1 MMFTKLQ
8 MDVMPDAADL
18 KPSTDQDLR
27 RVQTLSAGNETDPR
41 WRVAPPP
48 PGFTLR
54 GGRRL
59 GDSVQ
64 LLYSDGLAS
73 VSVYIEP
80 MAGARSG
87 ETRARRGAVNV
98 HTRFG
103 NGRRIVA
110 IGKVPAATVTYFARH
125 VVPAEGKLAG
135 TP

>member
-27 RVQTLSAGNETDPR
+27 RVQTLSAGNETDPG
-41 WRVAPPP
+41 WRVGSPP
-48 PGFTLR
+48 PGFVLR
-54 GGRRL
+54 GARRL

-73 VSVYIEP
+73 VSVYVEP
-80 MAGARSG
+80 VAGTAQTES
-87 ETRARRGAVNV
+87 RARRGAVNI
-98 HTRFG
+98 HTRIG

-110 IGKVPAATVTYFARH
+110 IGK
-125 VVPAEGKLAG
+125 
-135 TP
+135 